1 MYNLYFSN
9 FGTPPVLDDLCKDS
23 APRHPQFWRRRLVK
37 GFYHLGQRTLTI
49 LAIFHSPARGRLQMK
64 FEQHW
69 PRGFRGGHL
78 KFSTFSPYKCMVP
91 IQMHIGKQTW
101 PHRKKVKCQ
110 CTTFILATLA
120 DLPSLLICAKIQP
133 QGILGSGK
141 DFYYIWVW
149 QTSWSMDCIHFSNL
163 LFPQPKEAPYE
174 IWAKLAQ
181 QLQRRS
187 R

>member
-1 MYNLYFSN
+1 MDLDNFSN
-9 FGTPPVLDDLCKDS
+9 LSFHCPRK
-23 APRHPQFWRRRLVK
+23 APNEIWVTLAQSLQRR
-37 GFYHLGQRTLTI
+37 
-49 LAIFHSPARGRLQMK
+49 S
-64 FEQHW
+64 
-69 PRGFRGGHL
+69 HL

-133 QGILGSGK
+133 QGILGSGE

-149 QTSWSMDCIHFSNL
+149 QPSWSMDCNHFSNL
-163 LFPQPKEAPYE
+163 SFPQPKEAPYE